1 MQERFHMIA
10 VMQFFSS
17 WLSLSP
23 ATPDRAS
30 AGTGS
35 DNVGRQGEP
44 PIMLAE
50 VIAASSF
57 LDFGGIPD
65 ARYFHTLYDWRLSEA
80 ERCSTNTPSREGH
93 HCHGIPLR
101 RPKRNFQ
108 RRF

>member
-1 MQERFHMIA
+1 MIA

-17 WLSLSP
+17 WLSVSP
-23 ATPDRAS
+23 GARDRAS
-30 AGTGS
+30 AGTGTGT
-35 DNVGRQGEP
+35 VGRQREP

-93 HCHGIPLR
+93 HCHNNLLR
-101 RPKRNFQ
+101 PRKRNFQ

>member
-1 MQERFHMIA
+1 MIA

-17 WLSLSP
+17 WLSLNP
-23 ATPDRAS
+23 VTQDRVSAS
-30 AGTGS
+30 TGA
-35 DNVGRQGEP
+35 DNVGHQREP

-65 ARYFHTLYDWRLSEA
+65 ARYFYTLYDWRLSEA
-80 ERCSTNTPSREGH
+80 EKCSTNRPSREGH
-93 HCHGIPLR
+93 HCHGDLLP